1 MSLTVPSDHTL
12 RDRYANLV
20 LEKLRYTLV
29 TKDHFIF
36 NNRYEGDPKAGAVK
50 IPIRDTEVAVR
61 TYNKDLGLQVAG
73 SATAYETLNI
83 NKDIAVN
90 EIIDGFDAA
99 AVPDG
104 IVAERLDSAGYA
116 IALELDDTGLGLL
129 VNGGTEVMDKSAS
142 TKANI
147 MSQIVNVRT
156 ALGAA
161 KVPNDGR
168 YLIVSPHVM
177 GLLLLSEEFIKAG
190 DLSQELVAAGVVGRI
205 AGFNVFES
213 NNIPNTSEG
222 DLEVEFIAGHPN
234 WSHRVY
240 EWKVSPY
247 VQSLDGDAAYIGAS
261 AIKGRLVYGQLLSRA
276 TTVMVKVKDPAY
288 TPPVDRSYVA
298 SVNGTAGSASSDLL
312 TITFA
317 EDVKDPVLKLAD
329 IQITGKGAGDDVA
342 NIGLAETLTKVSD
355 KVYTIALDPKTKS
368 TDIYVDLID
377 NLSYN
382 FVPHTKEV
390 KVIFFGG

>member
-1 MSLTVPSDHTL
+1 MALTVPSGHDL

-29 TKDHFIF
+29 TKDHLIF
-36 NNRYEGDPKAGAVK
+36 NNRYEGDPKAGNVK
-50 IPIRDTEVAVR
+50 VPVRDTEVAVR
-61 TYNKDLGLQVAG
+61 TYNRDEGIQVAG
-73 SATAYETLNI
+73 SATSYMDLPI
-83 NKDIAVN
+83 NVDIAVN

-116 IALELDDTGLGLL
+116 IALELDDQGLGLL
-129 VNGGTEVMDKSAS
+129 VDGGTQATDKSAS

-147 MSQIVNVRT
+147 MSQIVAVRT

-161 KVPNDGR
+161 KVPVDGR
-168 YLIVSPHVM
+168 YLIVSPRIM

-190 DLSQELVAAGVVGRI
+190 DLSQELVAQGVVGRI

-213 NNIPNTSEG
+213 NNIPATSEG

-240 EWKVSPY
+240 EWKVAPY
-247 VQSLDGDAAYIGAS
+247 VQSLDGDANYIGAS
-261 AIKGRLVYGQLLSRA
+261 AIKGRLVYGQKLSRA

-298 SVNGTAGSASSDLL
+298 SVNGKDGSASSDLL

-317 EDVKDPVLKLAD
+317 EDVKTPDLKLAD
-329 IQITGKGAGDDVA
+329 IKITGKAATDLVA

>member
-1 MSLTVPSDHTL
+1 MSLTHGSNHAK
-12 RDRYANLV
+12 RDRYANAV
-20 LEKLRYTLV
+20 LEKLRFMLV

-36 NNRYEGDPKAGAVK
+36 NTRYEGDPKAGAVK
-50 IPIRDTEVAVR
+50 IPMRDTEARVR
-61 TYNKDLGLQVAG
+61 TYDPDTGLQVAG
-73 SATAYETLNI
+73 SATSYETLNLDI
-83 NKDIAVN
+83 DIAVN
-90 EIIDGFDAA
+90 EIIDGFDAVS
-99 AVPDG
+99 VPDG
-104 IVAERLDSAGYA
+104 IVAERLDSAGYS

-129 VNGGTEVMDKSAS
+129 VDGGTQISDKSAS
-142 TKANI
+142 TKADI
-147 MSQIVNVRT
+147 MTKVVAART
-156 ALGAA
+156 ALSAA
-161 KVPNDGR
+161 KVPAEGR
-168 YLIVSPHVM
+168 YLIVSPAIM

-213 NNIPNTSEG
+213 NNIPLTTDGS
-222 DLEVEFIAGHPN
+222 LEVEFIAGHPN

-240 EWKVSPY
+240 EWKVEPDVYDLS
-247 VQSLDGDAAYIGAS
+247 GDASYIGAS
-261 AIKGRLVYGQLLSRA
+261 AVKARLVYGQKISRA

-288 TPPVDRSYVA
+288 TPPVDRSYIA

-317 EDVKDPVLKLAD
+317 EDVKEPDLKLAD
-329 IQITGKGAGDDVA
+329 IKITGKAAGDDVA

-382 FVPHTKEV
+382 FVPHTREV
-390 KVIFFGG
+390 KVIYHA